1 MSNVQKL
8 IYIVLTYLLT
18 WFFTDISKPYSSLQM
33 PHVSLHNFQR
43 PKTSLDQ
50 QPLISSWFSKTFPP
64 LNFYFDILFCP
75 LVLKVPTGFPG
86 VLKTNVICCFVKTP
100 KMFVFKFLQIRIW
113 IFFCRTQKK
122 LFIKWQRKFI
132 NCWNY
137 PRHFKIDDTSGYGSK
152 LIFNRWKFYENT

>member
-1 MSNVQKL
+1 MDVDCRCSVMLFFQTCL
-8 IYIVLTYLLT
+8 LLTFMWFLWMVVTGGGRLGYLMVNKMLHFSLT
-18 WFFTDISKPYSSLQM
+18 WFFTDKSKPYSSIQM

-113 IFFCRTQKK
+113 IFFAEPKK
-122 LFIKWQRKFI
+122 SCL
-132 NCWNY
+132 
-137 PRHFKIDDTSGYGSK
+137 
-152 LIFNRWKFYENT
+152 

>member
-1 MSNVQKL
+1 MEDDERKNVVASGIGTLQWGEYRWLLQNFWEK
-8 IYIVLTYLLT
+8 YKTHTYYYTDFTIT
-18 WFFTDISKPYSSLQM
+18 WFFTDKSKPYSSLQM

-75 LVLKVPTGFPG
+75 LVLKVPSGFPG

-100 KMFVFKFLQIRIW
+100 NVCF
-113 IFFCRTQKK
+113 
-122 LFIKWQRKFI
+122 
-132 NCWNY
+132 
-137 PRHFKIDDTSGYGSK
+137 
-152 LIFNRWKFYENT
+152 